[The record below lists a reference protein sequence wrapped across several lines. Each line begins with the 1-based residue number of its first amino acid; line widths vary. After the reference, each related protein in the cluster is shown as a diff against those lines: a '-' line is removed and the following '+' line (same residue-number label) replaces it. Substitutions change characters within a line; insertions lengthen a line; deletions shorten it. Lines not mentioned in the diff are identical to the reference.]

1 MSIPENHIVA
11 EGRSLRGAIEAAA
24 ATLGVAPALV
34 EHKIDMAHF
43 RSSTGLGVG
52 AETVKIFAWARDT
65 AALAPLLAGEA
76 WMRELLAAM
85 GRTGT
90 VRGDLRGEGVVLHVD
105 AGAEGR
111 FLVGRG
117 GATLRAI
124 QHLLEVSVAAKFEGA
139 RFRIDVAR
147 SDDEGSGEAPREERR
162 SEFRGEGGGGR
173 DRDDRRGGGGGRDR
187 DDRRGGGRDDRRGG
201 GRDRDRGGRD
211 DRRGG
216 GDESELRKLANKLAL
231 KVKETG
237 SPEMIRREL
246 NGFERRI
253 VHVEVAE
260 IAGVKT
266 RSIGEGRERKVEI
279 YADDGSGSS
288 DEGGG
293 SGGEE

>member
-24 ATLGVAPALV
+24 AALGVSPALV
-34 EHKIDMAHF
+34 EHTIDMAHF

-65 AALAPLLAGEA
+65 TALAPLLAGEA
-76 WMRELLAAM
+76 WMRDLLAAM
-85 GRTGT
+85 GRVAT
-90 VRGDLRGEGVVLHVD
+90 VRSELRGEGVVLHVD

-124 QHLLEVSVAAKFEGA
+124 QHLLEVSVGSKFEGA

-147 SDDEGSGEAPREERR
+147 SEEDGAEAAPREERR
-162 SEFRGEGGGGR
+162 VEVRSDGGGGR
-173 DRDDRRGGGGGRDR
+173 DRDARGGGGRDR
-187 DDRRGGGRDDRRGG
+187 DDRRGGGRD
-201 GRDRDRGGRD
+201 RGGRD

-216 GDESELRKLANKLAL
+216 GRDDRRGSDESELRKLAHRLAL
-231 KVKETG
+231 SVKETG
-237 SPEMIRREL
+237 APEMIRREL

-260 IAGVKT
+260 IPGVKT
-266 RSIGEGRERKVEI
+266 RSIGEGRERKVEL

-293 SGGEE
+293 NSED

>member
-1 MSIPENHIVA
+1 MSIPENHIIA

-24 ATLGVAPALV
+24 TTLGVAPALV

-43 RSSTGLGVG
+43 RSATGLGVG

-76 WMRELLAAM
+76 WMRDLLAAM

-117 GATLRAI
+117 GSTLRAI
-124 QHLLEVSVAAKFEGA
+124 QHLLEVSVGAKFEGA
-139 RFRIDVAR
+139 KFRIDVAR
-147 SDDEGSGEAPREERR
+147 SDDEGGEAPREERR
-162 SEFRGEGGGGR
+162 SESRGEGRGEGR
-173 DRDDRRGGGGGRDR
+173 DRDDRRGGGRD
-187 DDRRGGGRDDRRGG
+187 RDDRRGG

-211 DRRGG
+211 RDDRRGG
-216 GDESELRKLANKLAL
+216 GRRDGDESELRKLANKLAL

-237 SPEMIRREL
+237 APEMIRREL

-279 YADDGSGSS
+279 YADDGTGSAS
-288 DEGGG
+288 EGGG
-293 SGGEE
+293 EE

>member
-24 ATLGVAPALV
+24 TTLGVAPALV

-43 RSSTGLGVG
+43 RSATGLGVG

-76 WMRELLAAM
+76 WMRDLLAAM

-117 GATLRAI
+117 GTTLRAI
-124 QHLLEVSVAAKFEGA
+124 QHLLEVSVGAKFAGA
-139 RFRIDVAR
+139 KFRIDVAR
-147 SDDEGSGEAPREERR
+147 GDDEGGEAPREDRR
-162 SEFRGEGGGGR
+162 GEFRGEGGGR
-173 DRDDRRGGGGGRDR
+173 DRDDRRGGGGRDR
-187 DDRRGGGRDDRRGG
+187 DDRRGGGRD
-201 GRDRDRGGRD
+201 RDRDRGGRD

-216 GDESELRKLANKLAL
+216 GRREGDESELRKLAHKLAL

-237 SPEMIRREL
+237 NPEMIRREL
-246 NGFERRI
+246 NGFERRV

-260 IAGVKT
+260 IEGVKT

-279 YADDGSGSS
+279 YAEDGGGSES
-288 DEGGG
+288 EGGG
-293 SGGEE
+293 EE